1 VLQSHN
7 INTNVL
13 NVERETEETE
23 IETLN
28 DYLDVIRAATNKNKL
43 TIKTTT
49 QCCSCENAKMFFIL
63 SITCP
68 KRNMSMISLLS
79 YFITILSVKKSAM
92 PISKRSFF
100 VLYNTFSS

>member
-1 VLQSHN
+1 VLQSPN

-49 QCCSCENAKMFFIL
+49 MF
-63 SITCP
+63 
-68 KRNMSMISLLS
+68 
-79 YFITILSVKKSAM
+79 V
-92 PISKRSFF
+92 
-100 VLYNTFSS
+100 

>member
-1 VLQSHN
+1 
-7 INTNVL
+7 VL

-68 KRNMSMISLLS
+68 KEI
-79 YFITILSVKKSAM
+79 SVKLFHFANNTLREK
-92 PISKRSFF
+92 IGCDYFYSFKLLF
-100 VLYNTFSS
+100 RVYYVIEMRHYKTDSLYI

>member
-1 VLQSHN
+1 MLQSPN

-28 DYLDVIRAATNKNKL
+28 DYLDVIRAATNKNNL

-49 QCCSCENAKMFFIL
+49 QCSCENAKMFFIL

-68 KRNMSMISLLS
+68 K
-79 YFITILSVKKSAM
+79 
-92 PISKRSFF
+92 
-100 VLYNTFSS
+100 